1 MTWEEAVRWYRAQPG
16 NEAAIRANYFDLPVG
31 PAARRYAA
39 SEEFGEV
46 LRLLG
51 PGEGR
56 SVLDL
61 GAGHGIASL
70 TFAQAGWR
78 VTAVEPDPSDEVGA
92 GAIRALQAETGL
104 PIEVLPALP
113 TDASTFDAV
122 FCRQVLHHVP
132 DVAATMRALFHL
144 LRPGGVALALRE
156 HVASDAEE
164 LAAFLQAH
172 PLHRHY
178 GGENAH
184 PLEHYLRAATDAG
197 FRVAH
202 VWGPLESILNFHPG
216 TEKMRRA
223 AVRRAVFRRGGL
235 MALLPSRA
243 PLILGRVTAEDRTPG
258 RIFSFFLSKP

>member
-16 NEAAIRANYFDLPVG
+16 NEAAIRANYFDLPVIT
-31 PAARRYAA
+31 AARRYAA
-39 SEEFGEV
+39 SEEFAEV

-51 PGEGR
+51 PGQGR
-56 SVLDL
+56 RVLDL

-70 TFAQAGWR
+70 AFAQAGWR
-78 VTAVEPDPSDEVGA
+78 VTAFEPDPSDEVGA

-113 TDASTFDAV
+113 ADDSIFDAV

-132 DVAATMRALFHL
+132 DVAATMRELFHL
-144 LRPGGVALALRE
+144 LRSSGVALALRE
-156 HVASDAEE
+156 HVASNAEE

-184 PLEHYLRAATDAG
+184 PLDHYLRAATDAG
-197 FRVAH
+197 FRVAQ

-216 TEKMRRA
+216 TDKMRRA
-223 AVRRAVFRRGGL
+223 AVRRAIFRHGGW
-235 MALLPSRA
+235 MALLPSRTRE
-243 PLILGRVTAEDRTPG
+243 ILKRVTREDRTPG
-258 RIFSFFLSKP
+258 RIFSFFSSKP